1 LKKKIRA
8 AVVGVGYLGK
18 FHAEK
23 YAAMDTVELVGVVD
37 IHQARADEIAS
48 HVGAKAFYDYRDLFG
63 LVDAVS
69 IAVPT
74 PLHFEIGKVFLE
86 QGVDVLMEKPI
97 TVTTEEADILI
108 DIADKKGLIL
118 QVGHL
123 ERFNPAIRAV
133 KALVNHPVF
142 IESCRMSLYKERG
155 TDVSVVLDLMIH
167 DIDIISH
174 FVHSGIK
181 YCHAMGASVVSD
193 TVDIAN
199 AHIEFDNGTVAKVT
213 ASRIANKNERKI
225 RMKYNPKSVS
235 RMTRILFPIVVTIIA
250 GLVAPASIALVGF
263 LMFGNLIRECGVLR
277 SLSDTAQKDMVNL
290 ITLLLG
296 ITIAAS
302 MKAELFVSLDTMKIM
317 ALGLLAFVFDTIA
330 GASFAKFMN
339 LFLKEK
345 VNPMVGAA
353 GISAF
358 PMSSRVIQKLGLEA
372 DPQNHLLMHAVGAN
386 VSGQIAS
393 VIAGGVIIGLMSGLM

>member
-1 LKKKIRA
+1 VKEKRLKKTIRT

-23 YAAMDTVELVGVVD
+23 YAAMDNIELVGVVD
-37 IHQARADEIAS
+37 VHPARADEIAS

-74 PLHFEIGKVFLE
+74 PLHFEIGKAFLG

-142 IESCRMSLYKERG
+142 IESSRMSLYKERG

-174 FVHSGIK
+174 FVHSSIK
-181 YCHAMGASVVSD
+181 YCHAMGASAVSD

-225 RMKYNPKSVS
+225 RLFQKDGYISLDFAGRSIVHVRPGCGENNCSIPGMHMEEQRFAEGDALAEEIKSFVHAVNTRETPEVS
-235 RMTRILFPIVVTIIA
+235 GPMGRDALK
-250 GLVAPASIALVGF
+250 IAL
-263 LMFGNLIRECGVLR
+263 C
-277 SLSDTAQKDMVNL
+277 
-290 ITLLLG
+290 ITQQ
-296 ITIAAS
+296 IH
-302 MKAELFVSLDTMKIM
+302 K
-317 ALGLLAFVFDTIA
+317 
-330 GASFAKFMN
+330 
-339 LFLKEK
+339 
-345 VNPMVGAA
+345 
-353 GISAF
+353 
-358 PMSSRVIQKLGLEA
+358 SRNRIQE
-372 DPQNHLLMHAVGAN
+372 
-386 VSGQIAS
+386 
-393 VIAGGVIIGLMSGLM
+393 

>member
-1 LKKKIRA
+1 MKKKIRA

-23 YAAMDTVELVGVVD
+23 YAAMDNVELAGVVD
-37 IHQARADEIAS
+37 SHKARAKAIAR
-48 HVGAKAFYDYRDLFG
+48 HVGVPPFYDYRDLFG
-63 LVDAVS
+63 RVDAVS

-74 PLHFEIGKVFLE
+74 PLHFEIGKAFLE

-97 TVTTEEADILI
+97 TVTIEEADALI
-108 DIADKKGLIL
+108 GIAEKKGLVL

-123 ERFNPAIRAV
+123 ERFNPAIKAV
-133 KALVNHPVF
+133 KELVNHPVF
-142 IESCRMSLYKERG
+142 IESSRMSLYKERG

-225 RMKYNPKSVS
+225 RLFQKDGYISLDFAGRSIVHVRPGAGENNCSIPGMHMEERRFTEGDALADEITSFVRAVTTRETPEVS
-235 RMTRILFPIVVTIIA
+235 GPMGRDALK
-250 GLVAPASIALVGF
+250 IALSIGQQ
-263 LMFGNLIRECGVLR
+263 IRESQR
-277 SLSDTAQKDMVNL
+277 
-290 ITLLLG
+290 
-296 ITIAAS
+296 
-302 MKAELFVSLDTMKIM
+302 
-317 ALGLLAFVFDTIA
+317 
-330 GASFAKFMN
+330 
-339 LFLKEK
+339 
-345 VNPMVGAA
+345 
-353 GISAF
+353 
-358 PMSSRVIQKLGLEA
+358 RIQE
-372 DPQNHLLMHAVGAN
+372 
-386 VSGQIAS
+386 
-393 VIAGGVIIGLMSGLM
+393 

>member
-1 LKKKIRA
+1 MKKKIRA

-23 YAAMDTVELVGVVD
+23 YAAMDNVELVGVVD
-37 IHQARADEIAS
+37 IHRARAEEVAS
-48 HVGAKAFYDYRDLFG
+48 HVGVKAFYDYRDLFG
-63 LVDAVS
+63 RVDAVS

-74 PLHFEIGKVFLE
+74 PLHFEIGKAFLE
-86 QGVDVLMEKPI
+86 QGVDVLVEKPI
-97 TVTTEEADILI
+97 TVTIEEADVLI
-108 DIADKKGLIL
+108 GIAEEKGLIL

-123 ERFNPAIRAV
+123 ERFNPAIRAA

-142 IESCRMSLYKERG
+142 IESSRMSLYKERG

-225 RMKYNPKSVS
+225 RLFQKDGYISLDFANRSIVHVRPMAGENNCPIPGMHMEERRFTEGDALADEIKSFVRVVITRETPEVS
-235 RMTRILFPIVVTIIA
+235 GPMGRDALK
-250 GLVAPASIALVGF
+250 IALSIGQQ
-263 LMFGNLIRECGVLR
+263 IRESQR
-277 SLSDTAQKDMVNL
+277 R
-290 ITLLLG
+290 I
-296 ITIAAS
+296 
-302 MKAELFVSLDTMKIM
+302 
-317 ALGLLAFVFDTIA
+317 
-330 GASFAKFMN
+330 
-339 LFLKEK
+339 KE
-345 VNPMVGAA
+345 
-353 GISAF
+353 
-358 PMSSRVIQKLGLEA
+358 
-372 DPQNHLLMHAVGAN
+372 
-386 VSGQIAS
+386 
-393 VIAGGVIIGLMSGLM
+393 